1 MMDWLREFK
10 WLVSKKNR
18 WGGGIACFILD
29 WHTGVV
35 KDGINI

>member
-1 MMDWLREFK
+1 MMVWLREFI

-18 WGGGIACFILD
+18 WGGACFTLD

>member
-1 MMDWLREFK
+1 MMVWLREFK
-10 WLVSKKNR
+10 WLVSKKKD
-18 WGGGIACFILD
+18 GVGIACFTLD